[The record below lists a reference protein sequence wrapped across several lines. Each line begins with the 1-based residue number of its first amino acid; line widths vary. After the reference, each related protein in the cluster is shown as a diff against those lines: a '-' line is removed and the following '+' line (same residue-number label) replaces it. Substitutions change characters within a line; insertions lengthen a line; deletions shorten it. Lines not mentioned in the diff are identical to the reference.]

1 MCLDIEKTAKSQIAK
16 KDIVVY
22 KILKTPVSISVKD
35 NDVFIGKIKNIKC
48 KGVVSIKNEEIYFC
62 TDCEALGGKICADQ
76 KGKKFSWIMDK
87 DVSSII
93 VEGTERVLVSS
104 KLVTSYRKSPVK
116 IGKTYTSEIER
127 IDERF
132 HDTIE
137 KALHSFEKKED
148 ALDNVYSSAF
158 ARDVIAK
165 CIIPKGSTYYKGW
178 FGGHASYAS
187 NKLKYIEIQK

>member
-22 KILKTPVSISVKD
+22 KILKTHVSISVKD

-93 VEGTERVLVSS
+93 VEEQ
-104 KLVTSYRKSPVK
+104 
-116 IGKTYTSEIER
+116 
-127 IDERF
+127 
-132 HDTIE
+132 
-137 KALHSFEKKED
+137 KE
-148 ALDNVYSSAF
+148 F
-158 ARDVIAK
+158 
-165 CIIPKGSTYYKGW
+165 
-178 FGGHASYAS
+178 
-187 NKLKYIEIQK
+187 